1 MSSSSRIRRRLER
14 PRESSA
20 QEERTNR
27 LIFIGII
34 AAFVIAI
41 AVVFIKNRIE
51 SGPVNLNDASA
62 ARLETLP
69 GIGPDTAKLIIQG
82 RPYTTIDDL
91 DKVKGIGPATL
102 EKLRP
107 RVTVGD

>member
-1 MSSSSRIRRRLER
+1 MSSSSRIRRRLDR
-14 PRESSA
+14 RRESSA

-27 LIFIGII
+27 LILIGII